1 MKTFKEYILE
11 QEKRRMIVP
20 ASTGIPEELPHGFSV
35 TPVPEPNNKSN
46 SKPKPKA
53 KSKAEPPK
61 PLTFAERIARAK
73 ALANK

>member
-11 QEKRRMIVP
+11 QERIMIVP
-20 ASTGIPEELPHGFSV
+20 ASTGIPEVLPHGFSV
-35 TPVPEPNNKSN
+35 TPVPEPKNKSN

-53 KSKAEPPK
+53 ESKAEPPE
-61 PLTFAERIARAK
+61 PLTFAQRIARAK